1 MLLRK
6 PRTRAYHSIINYY
19 WNEKPIVKSE
29 MEFLNLADDFIILSG
44 EQDKS
49 FHSTLER
56 YIVKSRIKLLKVRF
70 FNADSFGRR
79 TSFTNRYQNIISTPG
94 TLAKTD
100 DPSIR
105 LLDKTKLNYLAR
117 AIAGVVSVIL
127 LMIPVCLLFKLE
139 ASDQFRLVIVL
150 LFAFIYQAII
160 SYLVKPDYYEL
171 FMATAA

>member
-1 MLLRK
+1 M
-6 PRTRAYHSIINYY
+6 
-19 WNEKPIVKSE
+19 V
-29 MEFLNLADDFIILSG
+29 
-44 EQDKS
+44 
-49 FHSTLER
+49 
-56 YIVKSRIKLLKVRF
+56 
-70 FNADSFGRR
+70 
-79 TSFTNRYQNIISTPG
+79 STPG